1 MQSCLRT
8 LVRNVSVSRRV
19 ISLKTDTRFGS
30 RYYSNLAMA
39 AQELTATHL
48 IATDEQVKGLH
59 MRERKV
65 YFFLRFGGYWHISSQ
80 KGGFLPLCW
89 WKCAL
94 FLWNGGFWALARR
107 VFPLF
112 WKTFSGFMVMIL
124 KSFNTWF
131 FCSWTIKLNQ
141 TTNFIK
147 ISCPISHWKIS
158 LLLRS
163 FLDLEGS

>member
-1 MQSCLRT
+1 MGEHETIFRESGSQFRLKSILNIFH
-8 LVRNVSVSRRV
+8 LFESRECPETFR
-19 ISLKTDTRFGS
+19 
-30 RYYSNLAMA
+30 
-39 AQELTATHL
+39 LTWV
-48 IATDEQVKGLH
+48 QRH

-147 ISCPISHWKIS
+147 ISCLISHWKIS
-158 LLLRS
+158 
-163 FLDLEGS
+163 FYFHCC